1 MLQRVADLVQ
11 WSVATAPPGVHVLMA
26 GDFKIDCA
34 HLLPTPQIKQLG
46 PTLAIQQIPGILSA
60 RPGYD
65 ALSRGISVRHSIP
78 ARPLQGMLV
87 SMTDVVSQLAPPSL
101 PTRDLRPHPILPR
114 RRRSIIPASCVHRN
128 ASRRVPLHRVA
139 CSVVHLRC
147 ARRRDARRRD
157 ERRMHQVCHV
167 VFAIHSVRCYR
178 CGTRL

>member
-101 PTRDLRPHPILPR
+101 PTRDLRPHPTPPAPAPLD
-114 RRRSIIPASCVHRN
+114 RSCQLRAPHRT
-128 ASRRVPLHRVA
+128 ASRCIALHCVA

-157 ERRMHQVCHV
+157 ERRMHQVCHA
-167 VFAIHSVRCYR
+167 VFAIHTVRC
-178 CGTRL
+178 